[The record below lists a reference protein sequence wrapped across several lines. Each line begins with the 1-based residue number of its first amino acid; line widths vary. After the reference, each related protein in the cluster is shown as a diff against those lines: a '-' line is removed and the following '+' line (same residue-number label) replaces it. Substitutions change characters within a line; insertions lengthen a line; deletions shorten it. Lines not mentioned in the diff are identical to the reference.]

1 MAELKKAGY
10 GLGDKEFEAITTK
23 IAAISRE
30 LKEYEKNLVSAAD
43 AEENIDL
50 SGSAA
55 KRVADEMF
63 QGMADHAAETAR
75 WVERLRDELAELEER
90 KHYVRGHYSRDSGR
104 DGMGGYSS
112 RRDSRGR
119 YSRDDGR
126 SEMMEHLEM
135 ALDSASDQDRETIK
149 RFMRQL
155 ENA

>member
-1 MAELKKAGY
+1 MEKLH
-10 GLGDKEFEAITTK
+10 
-23 IAAISRE
+23 E
-30 LKEYEKNLVSAAD
+30 LKEKL
-43 AEENIDL
+43 
-50 SGSAA
+50 
-55 KRVADEMF
+55 
-63 QGMADHAAETAR
+63 
-75 WVERLRDELAELEER
+75 WAELEELAEKR
-90 KHYVRGHYSRDSGR
+90 DMGAGDLEVVHKITDTIKNIDKICMLEEEGGYSEAVDGMDYGRGSSYANRGKHYVRGHYSRDGGR

-112 RRDSRGR
+112 RQDNRGR